1 MPFPYRI
8 VGSDMYK
15 WSIVNGS
22 VQQIQDLLTRE
33 EGNFTNDVEGLD
45 QAEEDTLKEIE
56 SQMTMEQANSVPK
69 TGKLEIRVGK

>member
-1 MPFPYRI
+1 
-8 VGSDMYK
+8 MYK